1 MALWSQKDEMD
12 NVPPLTCLY
21 CLQPSLKRRLLDSTR
36 HFLECTHCGA
46 RGPLVTL
53 EDSPLQPAVTELE
66 LLQAMVD
73 ESPDIMFI
81 STLDGTFLLCNQALA
96 RFYGATPERVKGR
109 TEADFNPDQVQVQ
122 SHLEEM
128 RALLRSGET
137 RVVDESWTCP
147 KSGKTHHFQ
156 LIKKPLKGGD
166 GKELLLVIGHDTTR
180 RREMQQRLEQTKREL
195 EVTNERLEQLVSER
209 TLALEKANAELK
221 SMAFQDPLTGIGNR
235 IMLDAWLNQQH
246 PDAPITVMM
255 LDLDH
260 FKLIND
266 RFGHKMGDQALVAVA
281 DCLSANTRRDD
292 LLVRWGGEEF
302 LLILKN
308 VKEEQATRI
317 AENLRQKIEQISLL
331 PQEESMT
338 VSIGLVACKVSEFDT
353 AMAAADEA
361 LYQAKKA
368 GRNRTITLAG

>member
-1 MALWSQKDEMD
+1 MD
-12 NVPPLTCLY
+12 KVTASTCFY
-21 CLQPSLKRRLLDSTR
+21 CRQPSLKRRLWDKTR

-46 RGPLVTL
+46 RGPLVPL
-53 EDSPLQPAVTELE
+53 EKTPFPPVEIELE
-66 LLQAMVD
+66 LLRAMVD

-81 STLDGTFLLCNQALA
+81 CTRDGTFVLCNRALA
-96 RFYGATPERVKGR
+96 QFYGTTPEQVTGK

-122 SHLEEM
+122 SHLEEIRSIL
-128 RALLRSGET
+128 RAGEA
-137 RVVDESWTCP
+137 RVVEESWERAD
-147 KSGKTHHFQ
+147 SGKSHRFQ
-156 LIKKPLKGGD
+156 LIKKPLTGLD
-166 GKELLLVIGHDTTR
+166 GEERLLVIGHDTTQR
-180 RREMQQRLEQTKREL
+180 RQIQQRLEQTKREL

-209 TLALEKANAELK
+209 TLALEKANAELQ
-221 SMAFQDPLTGIGNR
+221 SMACQDPLTGIGNR
-235 IMLDAWLNQQH
+235 IKLDTWLAQQ
-246 PDAPITVMM
+246 PAESMITVMM

-281 DCLSANTRRDD
+281 NCLSANTRQDD

-308 VKEEQATRI
+308 VKGEQATRI

-331 PQEESMT
+331 PNQESMT
-338 VSIGLVACKVSEFDT
+338 VSIGLVACKVSEFDA

-368 GRNRTITLAG
+368 GRNRTITQAG